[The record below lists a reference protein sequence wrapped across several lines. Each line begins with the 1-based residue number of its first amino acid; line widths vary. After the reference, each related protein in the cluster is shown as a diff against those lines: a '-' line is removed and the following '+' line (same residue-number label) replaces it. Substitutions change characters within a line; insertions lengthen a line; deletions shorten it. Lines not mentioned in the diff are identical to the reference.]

1 MNWGI
6 LLFVS
11 FYLLISTRWIE
22 KLKLDRASIAM
33 IFVVIAIFTKQI
45 TSQAAIDA
53 VDQQIILLLLA
64 MMGMGAFLLETKLL
78 ENLMLRLLEKI
89 KTPRK
94 LLLFLILLIGVSS
107 ALITNDA
114 VCLILAPLMVKMIS
128 DYQLPAKPFL
138 LALCTSANTGS
149 AMTLVGNPQNMLCAS
164 LGNLSYFDYLTDT
177 FLITCLAL
185 IVNYYMIVLIFRKEI
200 DATDLNQDGLSDE
213 LKIQNQVHPKL
224 DIAPKNQPQAFSL
237 DHFKILG
244 IFIVS
249 MVIYLIG
256 YDLAWTALLGF
267 ALMLLTVRIP
277 SEKILPQIDFSLL
290 VFFGGLLI
298 MLEVLILSGGAKIVF
313 DHLPM
318 ISSQNSFWA
327 YLQNTSIF
335 MVASNLV
342 SNVPFILMVE
352 DELKGIE
359 NAKDIWTLL
368 ALTSTFAGNSTLFGS
383 VANLIVAENAKSI
396 GGLGFMDVLKVG
408 LPLSIISSLI
418 AIVILLY

>member
-6 LLFVS
+6 FLFVS

-22 KLKLDRASIAM
+22 KFKLDRASIAM
-33 IFVVIAIFTKQI
+33 IFIVISIFTKQI
-45 TSQAAIDA
+45 TSQVAIDA

-89 KTPRK
+89 KTPKK

-128 DYQLPAKPFL
+128 DYRLPAKPFL

-149 AMTLVGNPQNMLCAS
+149 AMTLVGNPQNMLCAR
-164 LGNLSYFDYLTDT
+164 LGNLSYFDYLNDT
-177 FLITCLAL
+177 FLITVLAL
-185 IVNYYMIVLIFRKEI
+185 IVNYYMIVMIFRKEI
-200 DATDLNQDGLSDE
+200 EATDLNQDGL
-213 LKIQNQVHPKL
+213 L
-224 DIAPKNQPQAFSL
+224 DVTVAEKNQAQAFSL
-237 DHFKILG
+237 DHFKILA

-277 SEKILPQIDFSLL
+277 SEKIWHQIDFSLL

>member
-22 KLKLDRASIAM
+22 KFKLDRASIAM

-45 TSQAAIDA
+45 TSQVAIEA

-64 MMGMGAFLLETKLL
+64 MMGMGAFLLETRLL

-94 LLLFLILLIGVSS
+94 LLLFLIFLIGLSS
-107 ALITNDA
+107 ALMTNDA
-114 VCLILAPLMVKMIS
+114 VCLILAPLMVKMIG
-128 DYQLPAKPFL
+128 DHQLPAKPFL

-164 LGNLSYFDYLTDT
+164 LGNLSYFDYLSDT
-177 FLITCLAL
+177 FLITILAL
-185 IVNYYMIVLIFRKEI
+185 IVNYYMIVIIFRKEI
-200 DATDLNQDGLSDE
+200 DAIDLNQDDLFDAAN
-213 LKIQNQVHPKL
+213 IQ
-224 DIAPKNQPQAFSL
+224 KNIPQTFSL

-249 MVIYLIG
+249 MAIYLMG

-267 ALMLLTVRIP
+267 ALMLLTVRMP
-277 SEKILPQIDFSLL
+277 SEKIWHQIDFSLL
-290 VFFGGLLI
+290 VFFAGLLI

-318 ISSQNSFWA
+318 ISSQKSFWA

-359 NAKDIWTLL
+359 NAKELWTLL

-396 GGLGFMDVLKVG
+396 GGLAFMDVLKVG